1 VVGTRGPYQIKQ
13 GRVTCCRILVLIFTQ
28 RHNAALQQ
36 SRDHH
41 AFHHDENG
49 LPSLLS
55 QLRSM
60 AAVAAEE
67 NIGAY
72 VGWGA

>member
-1 VVGTRGPYQIKQ
+1 MQLSK
-13 GRVTCCRILVLIFTQ
+13 
-28 RHNAALQQ
+28 

-55 QLRSM
+55 QLRSI
-60 AAVAAEE
+60 AAVVAEE
-67 NIGAY
+67 NIGACVRPGY
-72 VGWGA
+72 ERSKER